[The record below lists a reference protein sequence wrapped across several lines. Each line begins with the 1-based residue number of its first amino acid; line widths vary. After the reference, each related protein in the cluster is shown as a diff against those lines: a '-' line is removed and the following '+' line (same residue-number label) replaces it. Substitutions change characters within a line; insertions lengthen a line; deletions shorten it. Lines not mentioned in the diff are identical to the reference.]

1 MEEEEDT
8 RSEDKVEELAVEE
21 ESVGQL
27 LSTVAGS
34 TQVKQVLVHGIF
46 LLLSYIVVRERV
58 SAALAD
64 RNISLNV
71 LKN

>member
-1 MEEEEDT
+1 VEEEEDT

-34 TQVKQVLVHGIF
+34 TQVKQVLFHGIF